1 MEDSGIS
8 NTSSEV
14 LRLSSAP
21 TSPMSSEPVVK
32 MPHGDNNQMQDSGIC
47 GDLLNRLT
55 LGSSSEDPKHLNSS
69 LEQPIREF
77 YEPDEDGDVQL
88 HLVVV
93 AGWFLLSN
101 TYVLFQ
107 YSYNKFSY
115 LGLADVFEALV
126 RMAPSPQLLSLQN
139 NQGYTPLHLAVLQN
153 QPAFVRRLV
162 VAGAKLN
169 LRDSEGNSPLHLSA
183 RRGYVECAEALLKPL
198 SVHETIGNGS
208 NVLVANR
215 DEIADEESIIDQRNY
230 QGEHCVHLAAM
241 GGHIAFLQF
250 LSWNGADLNALEGR
264 GGRSALHLAV
274 GAKNLPLVQ
283 CLAEPKP
290 ASGLAI
296 NTDLVDWYGRTA
308 YHLSLLNKQQEIA
321 LYLASRTPSASSTD
335 FSDMWL
341 EESSNPEE
349 NAEEEFIAA
358 HLVNSSA

>member
-1 MEDSGIS
+1 MSLTTTTIKNMEDSGIS

-32 MPHGDNNQMQDSGIC
+32 MPHGDNNLMQDSGIC

-55 LGSSSEDPKHLNSS
+55 LGGSSDDPKPLNSS

-93 AGWFLLSN
+93 A
-101 TYVLFQ
+101 
-107 YSYNKFSY
+107 
-115 LGLADVFEALV
+115 GLADVFEALV

-198 SVHETIGNGS
+198 SVHETSG
-208 NVLVANR
+208 VVANR
-215 DEIADEESIIDQRNY
+215 DEMADEESIIDQRNY

-290 ASGLAI
+290 AGLAI

-308 YHLSLLNKQQEIA
+308 YHLSLLNKQQEMA
-321 LYLASRTPSASSTD
+321 VYLAARTPSASS
-335 FSDMWL
+335 SMWIDGQDS
-341 EESSNPEE
+341 EET
-349 NAEEEFIAA
+349 EEEFFTTA

>member
-93 AGWFLLSN
+93 A
-101 TYVLFQ
+101 
-107 YSYNKFSY
+107 
-115 LGLADVFEALV
+115 GLADVFEALV

>member
-1 MEDSGIS
+1 M
-8 NTSSEV
+8 
-14 LRLSSAP
+14 
-21 TSPMSSEPVVK
+21 
-32 MPHGDNNQMQDSGIC
+32 
-47 GDLLNRLT
+47 
-55 LGSSSEDPKHLNSS
+55 
-69 LEQPIREF
+69 
-77 YEPDEDGDVQL
+77 
-88 HLVVV
+88 
-93 AGWFLLSN
+93 
-101 TYVLFQ
+101 
-107 YSYNKFSY
+107 
-115 LGLADVFEALV
+115 ADVFEALV

-198 SVHETIGNGS
+198 SVHETSG
-208 NVLVANR
+208 VVANR
-215 DEIADEESIIDQRNY
+215 DEMADEESIIDQRNY

-283 CLAEPKP
+283 CLAEPKS

-321 LYLASRTPSASSTD
+321 LYLAPRTPSASSTD

-341 EESSNPEE
+341 EDSED
-349 NAEEEFIAA
+349 AEEEFISA

>member
-1 MEDSGIS
+1 
-8 NTSSEV
+8 
-14 LRLSSAP
+14 
-21 TSPMSSEPVVK
+21 
-32 MPHGDNNQMQDSGIC
+32 MQDSGIC

-93 AGWFLLSN
+93 AGF
-101 TYVLFQ
+101 
-107 YSYNKFSY
+107 
-115 LGLADVFEALV
+115 ADVFE
-126 RMAPSPQLLSLQN
+126 
-139 NQGYTPLHLAVLQN
+139 
-153 QPAFVRRLV
+153 AFVRRLV

-358 HLVNSSA
+358 HLVSSSA

>member
-1 MEDSGIS
+1 MSLTTTTIKNMEDSGIS

-32 MPHGDNNQMQDSGIC
+32 MPHGDNNLMQDSGIC

-55 LGSSSEDPKHLNSS
+55 LGGSSDDPKPLNSS

-93 AGWFLLSN
+93 A
-101 TYVLFQ
+101 
-107 YSYNKFSY
+107 
-115 LGLADVFEALV
+115 GLADVFEALV

-198 SVHETIGNGS
+198 SVHETS
-208 NVLVANR
+208 MVVANR
-215 DEIADEESIIDQRNY
+215 DEMADEESIIDQRNY

-283 CLAEPKP
+283 CLAEPKS

-321 LYLASRTPSASSTD
+321 LYLAPRTPSASSTD

-341 EESSNPEE
+341 EDSED
-349 NAEEEFIAA
+349 AEEEFISA